1 MGYDVDVGPCG
12 CDEDFFDVGAL
23 SGLIVVMMCFLL
35 LNGADGVGLCE
46 NVFYLGVACLFGECF
61 AGEGN

>member
-23 SGLIVVMMCFLL
+23 SRLIVVMMCFLL
-35 LNGADGVGLCE
+35 LNGADEAGWCG
-46 NVFYLGVACLFGECF
+46 NVFYFGVACLFGDCF
-61 AGEGN
+61 VGEGI

>member
-1 MGYDVDVGPCG
+1 VGYDVDVGPCG

-35 LNGADGVGLCE
+35 LNGADGAGSGA
-46 NVFYLGVACLFGECF
+46 NVFLRVCGLFVW
-61 AGEGN
+61 